1 MSAAVVVIA
10 EFTPKA
16 GAFDQLVDVL
26 SDAIADVHG
35 EDGCLLYA
43 IHRHPDGRI
52 IMIEK
57 WTSAELLDVH
67 GSSSAVQ
74 RLNAQAGQLLA
85 GPIVVTRL
93 APIPAGTPT
102 QGLL

>member
-1 MSAAVVVIA
+1 MATSIVVTA

-16 GAFDQLVDVL
+16 GTFDELVNVL
-26 SDAIADVHG
+26 SDAVAEVHG
-35 EDGCLLYA
+35 EEGCLLYA

-57 WTSAELLDVH
+57 WASAELLDAH

-74 RLNAQAGQLLA
+74 RLNAQAGPLLA
-85 GPIVVTRL
+85 GPVIVTRL
-93 APIPAGTPT
+93 APIPAGTDA